1 MSSPTAALYR
11 LAPLFAVIF
20 NPTLLYLLS
29 VGLSLYLVY
38 QNHKSATEDRE
49 KYEGLNIQGA
59 YLDRDIHQ
67 ISFIVW
73 SGMNQLK
80 RKSQGVS
87 TIETWT
93 VDFSRNRFV
102 INANADSVTA
112 NYAER
117 VGDILVIKNPVGTI
131 IKRLYLTIPFDCLAC
146 KDSSSI
152 APTYNNFAT
161 NYTLARVVESE
172 RDQFA
177 ADLDRLRA
185 CAIHN
190 FQSIPVGEDS
200 NTLLAGSAF
209 AISKS
214 SDCFYYIPPTQLGI
228 LLSNGVLET
237 SVTYSEIP
245 YAFCGSM

>member
-1 MSSPTAALYR
+1 MSAILYR
-11 LAPLFAVIF
+11 YAPLFSFLF
-20 NPTLLYLLS
+20 NPTFLYLLS
-29 VGLSLYLVY
+29 VGLSLYLVIR
-38 QNHKSATEDRE
+38 NHQSAVSQRDQ
-49 KYEGLNIQGA
+49 YESLNIQGA

-73 SGMNQLK
+73 SGMSQLK
-80 RKSQGVS
+80 RKSQGVA
-87 TIETWT
+87 TVDTWT

-102 INANADSVTA
+102 INASANSVTA

-117 VGDILVIKNPVGTI
+117 AGDILLIKNPVGTV
-131 IKRLYLTIPFDCLAC
+131 IKRLYLMVPFDCLAC

-152 APTYNNFAT
+152 APTYNNFAA

-172 RDQFA
+172 RDLFA

-185 CAIHN
+185 CAIHK
-190 FQSIPVGEDS
+190 FESIPVGEDS
-200 NTLLAGSAF
+200 NSLLAGSAF

-214 SDCFYYIPPTQLGI
+214 SSCFYYIPPPEPGI
-228 LLSNGVLET
+228 LLSNGVIET
-237 SVTYSEIP
+237 TVTYSEIP

>member
-38 QNHKSATEDRE
+38 QNHKSATEERE

-93 VDFSRNRFV
+93 VNFSRNRFV
-102 INANADSVTA
+102 TPTRIASQPTMPREWETYSSLKIQSVQSLSGCISPFPLTA
-112 NYAER
+112 S
-117 VGDILVIKNPVGTI
+117 LVKTHQVLLLLI
-131 IKRLYLTIPFDCLAC
+131 I
-146 KDSSSI
+146 
-152 APTYNNFAT
+152 
-161 NYTLARVVESE
+161 TL
-172 RDQFA
+172 
-177 ADLDRLRA
+177 
-185 CAIHN
+185 
-190 FQSIPVGEDS
+190 
-200 NTLLAGSAF
+200 
-209 AISKS
+209 
-214 SDCFYYIPPTQLGI
+214 PPTI
-228 LLSNGVLET
+228 LLLESLNPRETNLPPT
-237 SVTYSEIP
+237 STV
-245 YAFCGSM
+245 